1 MQFWVPFP
9 HKLHFLLKL
18 VQTSSKFHL
27 FYSFVCPQNE
37 AGRISHFD
45 TPSKP
50 YLQYKEKQQQQVS
63 FGNSVFSKFY
73 GKGQFSLC
81 VPPVECRSGIG
92 ICGRGSDYLGS
103 SVTRDTR
110 DPWEFTTSYSRQ
122 WRGWGTDAACTQLLQ
137 TTPTQSGDMVSCQAK
152 QTEKGNMLALFS
164 GHIFRNWYK

>member
-1 MQFWVPFP
+1 MT
-9 HKLHFLLKL
+9 LSLNLIYN
-18 VQTSSKFHL
+18 TRR
-27 FYSFVCPQNE
+27 N
-37 AGRISHFD
+37 
-45 TPSKP
+45 
-50 YLQYKEKQQQQVS
+50 
-63 FGNSVFSKFY
+63 NSGKIILGIQLFSKFQ

-137 TTPTQSGDMVSCQAK
+137 TTPTQSGDMVSCKGQ
-152 QTEKGNMLALFS
+152 QTQPSFQRASSESDLRKTLENTFRHKNFISFCPKISFVRFS
-164 GHIFRNWYK
+164 INIIDES